1 MKLTYNDLATI
12 IEGMYYGGVD
22 EPIESIE
29 DLIEYLNDNRDS
41 SVVIMSN
48 GNNEQRRPK

>member
-22 EPIESIE
+22 ADINSTEE
-29 DLIEYLNDNRDS
+29 LIEYLNDNRDS
-41 SVVIMSN
+41 SIVLMSS
-48 GNNEQRRPK
+48 GNNE